1 MVEPVDVFEGCVLEM
16 VKVPP
21 WSFLSDEFCLVQS
34 DDGFG
39 EGIIVGVAYRADRWF
54 DAGFGETLGV
64 SNGQILRAGIGM
76 MYQAAVRIGGFGVA
90 GPDGLFEGVE
100 GQVGT
105 KRHRDPPSH
114 DEPLV
119 DVDNKGYVGDT

>member
-1 MVEPVDVFEGCVLEM
+1 MLASVRRWV
-16 VKVPP
+16 
-21 WSFLSDEFCLVQS
+21 
-34 DDGFG
+34 
-39 EGIIVGVAYRADRWF
+39 YRMDRYW
-54 DAGFGETLGV
+54 
-64 SNGQILRAGIGM
+64 RAGIGM
-76 MYQAAVRIGGFGVA
+76 MYQAAGRIGGFGVA

-114 DEPLV
+114 DEPRV

>member
-76 MYQAAVRIGGFGVA
+76 MYEAAVRIRWFWGC
-90 GPDGLFEGVE
+90 GPRWPVRGRRGPGRYEA
-100 GQVGT
+100 T
-105 KRHRDPPSH
+105 SRPAIPR
-114 DEPLV
+114 
-119 DVDNKGYVGDT
+119 